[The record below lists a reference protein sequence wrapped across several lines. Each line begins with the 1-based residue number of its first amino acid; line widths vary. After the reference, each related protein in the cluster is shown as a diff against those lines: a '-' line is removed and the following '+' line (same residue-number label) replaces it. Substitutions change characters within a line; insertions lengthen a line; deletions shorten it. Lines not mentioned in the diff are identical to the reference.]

1 MELPNLQCKGCGST
15 NITFDSRTRKLI
27 CNQCGR
33 EEFYSRA
40 ALNSS
45 GKVLYSRQNAL
56 KYFSE
61 GSFDVALKYAHEV
74 LNISLD
80 YAAAMY
86 IQAYVED
93 FVQGKTTALELFF
106 DTEKTAALE
115 YEEVRDLIRLFL
127 YSRNYLMD
135 YEEEVLDT
143 IMPNMQAPE
152 DKKELCTFVDSFS
165 GNLIGKRPSMVFL
178 TRSLIGK
185 YAQLAAHCGI
195 PKTCFALI
203 EAIQKNPDSP
213 YVGNRFFLKAKT
225 RYFYDE
231 FVKPIGT
238 VIEAMEEGA
247 YKQKFLNAYQMR
259 KKQYETDAGLGVR

>member
-1 MELPNLQCKGCGST
+1 MDILNLQCSGCGST

-27 CNQCGR
+27 CNQCGK

-56 KYFSE
+56 RNFSE

-80 YAAAMY
+80 YAPALY
-86 IQAYVED
+86 IQAYFED
-93 FVQGKTTALELFF
+93 FVQGKTTALDLFF
-106 DTEKTAALE
+106 DLQKEAALE
-115 YEEVRDLIRLFL
+115 YEEVRDLIKLFL
-127 YSRNYLMD
+127 YSRNYMMD

-143 IMPNMQAPE
+143 ILQNMQAPE
-152 DKKELCTFVDSFS
+152 DKKELCSFVDSFS
-165 GNLIGKRPSMVFL
+165 GNLIGKRPSMMFL
-178 TRSLIGK
+178 TRPLIEK
-185 YAQLAAHCGI
+185 YTFLAAHCGI
-195 PKTCFALI
+195 PKTCFALL

-213 YVGNRFFLKAKT
+213 YVGNRFFLRAKT
-225 RYFYDE
+225 KYFYDG
-231 FVKPIGT
+231 FVKPVGSI
-238 VIEAMEEGA
+238 IEAMQEGE

-259 KKQYETDAGLGVR
+259 KKQFETDADIDFH

>member
-93 FVQGKTTALELFF
+93 FVQGKTTALDLFF

-127 YSRNYLMD
+127 YSRNYLID
-135 YEEEVLDT
+135 YEEKVLDT
-143 IMPNMQAPE
+143 ILPNMQSAE

-185 YAQLAAHCGI
+185 YAYLASYCGI
-195 PKTCFALI
+195 PKTCFALL

-231 FVKPIGT
+231 FVKPIGN

-247 YKQKFLNAYQMR
+247 YKQKFLNAYLTR
-259 KKQYETDAGLGVR
+259 KRQFEADAGFGDR